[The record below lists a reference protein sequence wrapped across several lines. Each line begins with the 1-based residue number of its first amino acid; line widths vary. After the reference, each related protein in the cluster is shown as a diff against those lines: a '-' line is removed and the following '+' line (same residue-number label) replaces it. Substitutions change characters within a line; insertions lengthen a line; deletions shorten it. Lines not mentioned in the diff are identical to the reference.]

1 MLRAARFDERL
12 VKRVGCHSGVAP
24 RPQAPN
30 RSGMP
35 DDRTAA
41 HGSRT
46 GQIAVIFA
54 AWRTRADEAGYAE
67 AARAMD
73 ALAAAQPGYLGMDAA
88 RGGDGFGVTVSYWAD
103 EVSAIAWRAH
113 PEHAAVREAGRG
125 RWYDRYDLHVAR
137 VLRSHGWTRAEGERA

>member
-30 RSGMP
+30 RLGMP

-54 AWRTRADEAGYAE
+54 AWRTRVDEAGYA
-67 AARAMD
+67 AAAAAMD
-73 ALAAAQPGYLGMDAA
+73 ALAAAQPGYLGVDAA
-88 RGGDGFGVTVSYWAD
+88 RGGDGFGITVSYWTD
-103 EVSAIAWRAH
+103 EASAIAWREH
-113 PEHAAVREAGRG
+113 PQHAVVREAGRG
-125 RWYDRYDLHVAR
+125 SWYDHYDLHIAHVT
-137 VLRSHGWTRAEGERA
+137 RSYNWRRAGEERA

>member
-41 HGSRT
+41 HGSRA
-46 GQIAVIFA
+46 GQIAVISA

-67 AARAMD
+67 AARAID
-73 ALAAAQPGYLGMDAA
+73 ALADAQPGYLGMNAA
-88 RGGDGFGVTVSYWAD
+88 RSGDGFGITVSYWTD
-103 EVSAIAWRAH
+103 EASAIAWRAS
-113 PEHAAVREAGRG
+113 PEHPVVREAGRG
-125 RWYDRYDLHVAR
+125 RWYDSYDLHVAC
-137 VLRSHGWTRAEGERA
+137 VSRSDGWTRTEGERA